1 MIRTSVALLSL
12 SLIAA
17 PLAAQSFPVDDP
29 VLKRIWSLG
38 MDSSQTEPLA
48 QALMDSVGPRLTASP
63 GHKAG
68 NEWLVSTYRKWGI
81 DAKNEQYGTWRSWR
95 RGVTHLDL
103 VSPRVRTLEAT
114 MLAWSP
120 GVKGKAEAK
129 VIILPELADSNAF
142 KAWLPNVKDKFVLVS
157 YPQPTCRPDSSYKQF
172 ATTAEWEKL
181 QADRKASRDAW
192 TARVQ
197 KTGLQGD
204 NLNIALTAAG
214 AKGVITSL
222 WSQGW
227 GVQKIFGTRAT
238 KAPVVDVSC
247 EDYGLIY
254 RLAANNQNPVLRL
267 EAESEA
273 LGEQPV
279 FNTIATIPGR
289 EKPNEYVVLSAHF
302 DSWDGGSGATD
313 NGTGTVTMLEA
324 ARILKQVYPNPK
336 RTIIIGHWGGEE
348 QGLNGSRS
356 WAKDHPEV
364 VQGLQALFNQDNG
377 TGRIQTISGQGFVN
391 AAPDLARWYAKVPTE
406 LTADIKLNLPG
417 TPQGGGTDNAA
428 FVCYG
433 APAFNLSSLPWE
445 YFTYTWHT
453 NRDTYDK
460 IVFDEVKQNATLAA
474 MFAYLA
480 SEDSVVTGRTRRV
493 MPLNPQTKQQA
504 TWPECSTPAR
514 ASSESRR

>member
-267 EAESEA
+267 EAESVDRLTFKDENERVVRKKGKPA
-273 LGEQPV
+273 TAEPVLLGITKASLTTQSFISAASFQE
-279 FNTIATIPGR
+279 TTR
-289 EKPNEYVVLSAHF
+289 VLTDAAIR
-302 DSWDGGSGATD
+302 GAKD
-313 NGTGTVTMLEA
+313 DLRG
-324 ARILKQVYPNPK
+324 LKEN
-336 RTIIIGHWGGEE
+336 IIIGH
-348 QGLNGSRS
+348 LIP
-356 WAKDHPEV
+356 A
-364 VQGLQALFNQDNG
+364 G
-377 TGRIQTISGQGFVN
+377 TGHYRYVDLEIEPPAGFEPPPPA
-391 AAPDLARWYAKVPTE
+391 AAPD
-406 LTADIKLNLPG
+406 
-417 TPQGGGTDNAA
+417 
-428 FVCYG
+428 
-433 APAFNLSSLPWE
+433 PALQE
-445 YFTYTWHT
+445 
-453 NRDTYDK
+453 
-460 IVFDEVKQNATLAA
+460 
-474 MFAYLA
+474 
-480 SEDSVVTGRTRRV
+480 G
-493 MPLNPQTKQQA
+493 MPLPF
-504 TWPECSTPAR
+504 PEEA
-514 ASSESRR
+514 EV